1 MRRRNTWQ
9 ATTDASGRFEFPQ
22 LGPGRYEIDVEA
34 HGIPAAS
41 PCVRTANPQDWDRAI
56 TLDVGQVSE
65 AINVTAAREPG
76 APSPRDRRVA
86 AGQDRRQ
93 HPGAAEA
100 QERPPVYP
108 PAMRAAGREGTVPLE
123 ATIGT
128 DGAVHSVRVLSA
140 SIHPDFAVAAADA
153 VRQWQFAPTLLN
165 RVPVEVS
172 MKVNIEF
179 RLTD

>member
-1 MRRRNTWQ
+1 M
-9 ATTDASGRFEFPQ
+9 
-22 LGPGRYEIDVEA
+22 
-34 HGIPAAS
+34 
-41 PCVRTANPQDWDRAI
+41 
-56 TLDVGQVSE
+56 
-65 AINVTAAREPG
+65 TAAREPG
-76 APSPRDRRVA
+76 APVPATPAAQPVRIGGNIRAPRKLKDV
-86 AGQDRRQ
+86 
-93 HPGAAEA
+93 H
-100 QERPPVYP
+100 PVYP

-123 ATIGT
+123 ATIGA